1 MKKSVLI
8 IGRFQPFH
16 TGHLELIKKYCR
28 LGYFIKIG
36 IGSVNKPC
44 DLKNPLT
51 FKERANIIRGV
62 LKDNKIKDYELYS
75 IPDIPRDSLYAGHVS
90 KIVGKYDLVIT
101 GNMLIKNIFLK
112 YCSSSATCRVDYFN
126 EKVNRI
132 KEIKA
137 KNIRKRWLFS
147 KPNKKEISKS
157 TFGYLKKAKFSDRL
171 KEIYNF
177 KRIKVREI

>member
-1 MKKSVLI
+1 MKKVVLI

-16 TGHLELIKKYCR
+16 LGHIGFIKKYYS

-44 DLKNPLT
+44 TLVNPLT
-51 FKERANIIRGV
+51 SKERTKIIKNV
-62 LKDNKIKDYELYS
+62 LKENKIKDYSLYN
-75 IPDIPRDSLYAGHVS
+75 IPDIPKDNQYASHVS

-101 GNMLIKNIFLK
+101 GNKKVKDIFSRF
-112 YCSSSATCRVDYFN
+112 CSSSRICKVIYFN
-126 EKVNRI
+126 ERLDRI
-132 KEIKA
+132 KGIEA
-137 KNIRKRWLFS
+137 KVIRKKWLIT
-147 KPNKKEISKS
+147 KGANKGVSKS
-157 TFGYLKKAKFSDRL
+157 TFNYLKKAKFSDRL

>member
-1 MKKSVLI
+1 MKKVVLI

-16 TGHLELIKKYCR
+16 LGHVGLIRKYYSS
-28 LGYFIKIG
+28 GYFIKIG

-51 FKERANIIRGV
+51 FKERAKIIKNV
-62 LKDNKIKDYELYS
+62 LKENKIKGYSLYN
-75 IPDIPRDSLYAGHVS
+75 IPDIPKDSLYASHVS

-101 GNMLIKNIFLK
+101 GNKKVNDIFSRF
-112 YCSSSATCRVDYFN
+112 CSSSGTCKVIYFN
-126 EKVNRI
+126 ERLDRI
-132 KEIKA
+132 KGIEAKA
-137 KNIRKRWLFS
+137 IRKRWLLNRLYLKGLS
-147 KPNKKEISKS
+147 KP
-157 TFGYLKKAKFSDRL
+157 TFNYLKKAKFSERL